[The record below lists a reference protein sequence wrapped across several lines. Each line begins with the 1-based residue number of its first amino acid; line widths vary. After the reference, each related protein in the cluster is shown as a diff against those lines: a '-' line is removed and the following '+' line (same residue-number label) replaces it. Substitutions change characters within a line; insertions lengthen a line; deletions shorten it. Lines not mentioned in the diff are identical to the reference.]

1 MTGVKV
7 SFRTW
12 SASSLRRGFTLTEL
26 LLVIIIIAILAAMTM
41 TVQRSAMQS
50 TRRERTIATI
60 RKIDAALTSAYEKY
74 QYRKPDVSYF
84 IGETED
90 LLSRSAR
97 GGEAFRAMA
106 PSERRLTV
114 YHWVLVRLRRP
125 PWL

>member
-50 TRRERTIATI
+50 TRR
-60 RKIDAALTSAYEKY
+60 
-74 QYRKPDVSYF
+74 
-84 IGETED
+84 
-90 LLSRSAR
+90 
-97 GGEAFRAMA
+97 
-106 PSERRLTV
+106 
-114 YHWVLVRLRRP
+114 
-125 PWL
+125 